1 MLALRARHYEEAS
14 QFSVGVSPRRP
25 SPITGTN
32 FMAIAPSKLGSLVAA
47 EGSSDDRL
55 LRRLRELRLVRPDVT
70 DADVVATFQAARD
83 EDAAGGYSPFNSPH
97 ERVRVFLAPFLT
109 AKGRRWAVP
118 LQSVHRSRVGA
129 ALDALS
135 DLWERLTSS
144 SRRLTNR

>member
-1 MLALRARHYEEAS
+1 MAAYSLGNDAIQLALARDVLHC
-14 QFSVGVSPRRP
+14 G
-25 SPITGTN
+25 ITETDS
-32 FMAIAPSKLGSLVAA
+32 MAIAPSKLGMLVLG
-47 EGSSDDRL
+47 EGSSGDRL
-55 LRRLRELRLVRPDVT
+55 LRRLRQLRLVRPDVT

-83 EDAAGGYSPFNSPH
+83 EDAASGYSPFNSPH

-118 LQSVHRSRVGA
+118 LESLHRTRVAA